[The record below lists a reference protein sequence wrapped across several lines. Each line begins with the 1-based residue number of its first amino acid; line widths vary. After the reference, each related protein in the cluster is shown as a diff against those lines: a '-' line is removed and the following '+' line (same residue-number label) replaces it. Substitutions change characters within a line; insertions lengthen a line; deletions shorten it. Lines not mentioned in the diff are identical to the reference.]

1 MSFDFAI
8 IGAGIAGASLAAE
21 LAPYGRT
28 ILLEAEDAPGY
39 HATGRSAAF
48 WSETYG
54 GPRIQPLTTASH
66 DFLAYPPAEF
76 ADRPFLD
83 QYGAL
88 HIADADGQS
97 ALAVFVA
104 EFADSDVVLDEL
116 EATEIARHI
125 PGIAPGWTK
134 GVFEPSCADIDVAAL
149 HQAYLRG
156 AKRAGS
162 QLCCNA
168 RVEALAHEGENWAIG
183 WRGHAIE
190 AEVVI
195 NAAGAW
201 ADDIAAMAGIQ
212 PLGITAYRRT
222 MVQLRTDP
230 APPEKL
236 PLVIDALG
244 RFYFKSEAGGRLWL
258 SPHDEI
264 AVEPGDSAPEE
275 MDIAIAIAR
284 FKSAVDWKVEAVERK
299 WAGLRSFAPDRLP
312 VYGFDPLARNFFW
325 CAGQGGFGIQT
336 APAAATLARALI
348 TAEPAASMV
357 AAIDPRI
364 YAPDRLR

>member
-1 MSFDFAI
+1 MNFDFAI

-21 LAPYGRT
+21 LAPHGRT

-66 DFLAYPPAEF
+66 DFLASPPAEF
-76 ADRPFLD
+76 ADRAFLD
-83 QYGAL
+83 RCGAL
-88 HIADADGQS
+88 HIADAAGLA
-97 ALAVFVA
+97 ALTA
-104 EFADSDVVLDEL
+104 FADEFTGSDVTLDEL
-116 EATEIARHI
+116 EATEIARRI
-125 PGIAPGWTK
+125 PGIASGWTK
-134 GVFEPSCADIDVAAL
+134 GIFEPSCADIDVAAL
-149 HQAYLRG
+149 HQAYLRA
-156 AKRAGS
+156 AKRAGA

-168 RVEALAHEGENWAIG
+168 RVEALAYKEKNWTVE
-183 WRGHAIE
+183 WRGDAIE

-201 ADDIAAMAGIQ
+201 ADDIAAMAGIP

-230 APPEKL
+230 APPDNL
-236 PLVIDALG
+236 PLVVDALG

-264 AVEPGDSAPEE
+264 AAEPGDSAPEE
-275 MDIAIAIAR
+275 IDIAIAIDR
-284 FKSAVDWKVEAVERK
+284 FESAVDWTVEAVERK

-312 VYGFDPLARNFFW
+312 VYGFEPRAKGFFW

-336 APAAATLARALI
+336 APAAAALARTLI
-348 TAEPAASMV
+348 TGEHTPPTIAG
-357 AAIDPRI
+357 IDPRI